1 MAHGKFTWFELIT
14 NDIDKAKTFYT
25 ETLGWK
31 ATSMDMG
38 SFTYQALAYGEQ
50 MQAGL
55 VAPQGGAPNHWI
67 SYLSVDDVDAR
78 ARKVTEHGGKILVP
92 PTDIPTIG
100 RFALVADPQ
109 GARFNLFKGTSD
121 SGGSTRFHWNE
132 LWSPNAAEV
141 LPFYEEVLGFAVETM
156 QMPNGDYYVLKN
168 AEGGQG
174 GLMTSPMPGVPAMW
188 LPYVAI
194 DDCDA
199 ATARAK
205 RMGGEAKVEPNTI
218 EGIGRL
224 AIVRDSVGAV
234 IGLIT
239 PAS

>member
-1 MAHGKFTWFELIT
+1 MAHGKFTWYELVT
-14 NDIDKAKTFYT
+14 HDIDEAKAFYS

-31 ATSMDMG
+31 TTSMDMG
-38 SFTYQALAYGEQ
+38 DSQYQALAFGEA

-55 VAPQGGAPNHWI
+55 VAPQGGAPDHWI

-78 ARKVTEHGGKILVP
+78 AAKVVEHGGKVLVP
-92 PTDIPTIG
+92 PTDIPVG
-100 RFALVADPQ
+100 RFALVQDPQ

-121 SGGSTRFHWNE
+121 DGGSTRFHWNE
-132 LWSPNAAEV
+132 LWSPNAQEV
-141 LPFYEEVLGFAVETM
+141 LPFYKEALGFEVETM
-156 QMPNGDYYVLKN
+156 QMPNGDYYVLKT

-199 ATARAK
+199 AVERAQ
-205 RMGGEAKVEPNTI
+205 RMGGEAKMEANTV

-224 AIVRDSVGAV
+224 AIVKDSVGAV